1 MIRSEDGKTHMQKFA
16 KQQGSGV
23 FDGPKRFQ
31 VRLVKLKSD
40 EILVWRVSSAVLE
53 TA

>member
-1 MIRSEDGKTHMQKFA
+1 MISTANTILYFEQLRLVKDM
-16 KQQGSGV
+16 
-23 FDGPKRFQ
+23 FDDPEKFQ